1 MENKRKEIKTAMDM
15 LDIISTWEFWLIITA
30 VCVALELLTNTFAM
44 FAMAGGSVAAI
55 ILSASGFGLTAQ
67 IVGLAVGSIVTFICF
82 KPMMKKLLEITSGPE
97 YVSNIDA
104 LVGKEVISNCDS
116 DENGLS
122 RVKID
127 GDNWQIRRENRDQI
141 MKGERLVVT
150 GYDSIV
156 LIVENVKD

>member
-1 MENKRKEIKTAMDM
+1 
-15 LDIISTWEFWLIITA
+15 
-30 VCVALELLTNTFAM
+30 
-44 FAMAGGSVAAI
+44 
-55 ILSASGFGLTAQ
+55 
-67 IVGLAVGSIVTFICF
+67 
-82 KPMMKKLLEITSGPE
+82 MKKHLEKTSGPE
-97 YVSNIDA
+97 YVTNIDA

>member
-1 MENKRKEIKTAMDM
+1 MEI

-30 VCVALELLTNTFAM
+30 VCVVLELLTNTFAM

-82 KPMMKKLLEITSGPE
+82 KPMMKKHLEKTSGPE

-104 LVGKEVISNCDS
+104 LVGKEVIASCDS